1 MGAIAFLILVLIGSL
16 LVTAGGI
23 TGVVDAFRVSS
34 VWGLLTLL
42 AFVLFFPAMIV
53 YWVKFWSRKW
63 ARNSLFMVLAGLG
76 STLLALPFLGG
87 WLAQQ
92 GFQATEDLDDLTVQE
107 IPVDPNAELDGTAD
121 GAVEGVPAEG
131 EGELFK
137 EAILPGLPTAAEIA
151 RAELLPSTDPNERVK
166 EIDQERSDPY
176 AYVPIAPPVRPN
188 PPAPEDVAGGNAS
201 PPAGQ
206 PNGNL
211 PQPGEGAN
219 NQPGG
224 PAPNEPLP
232 DLPAPTITAS
242 QVEVSGVASVNGQT
256 YAIVKAPNEP
266 TSRYV
271 KVGDRLSNGVV
282 LVKRI
287 ENRPGSAPLVV
298 LEERGEEIA
307 LPVGANVGSPEEA
320 AASLPAQAAEVAAL
334 PFLP

>member
-16 LVTAGGI
+16 LVTVGGI

-42 AFVLFFPAMIV
+42 AFVLFFPAMLV
-53 YWVKFWSRKW
+53 YWVKFWNRKW
-63 ARNSLFMVLAGLG
+63 AKNSLFMVLAGLA

-92 GFQATEDLDDLTVQE
+92 GFQATEDLDDLTIQE
-107 IPVDPNAELDGTAD
+107 VPVDPNAELDGATD
-121 GAVEGVPAEG
+121 GAAEVVPAEG
-131 EGELFK
+131 EGELFQ

-176 AYVPIAPPVRPN
+176 AYVPIAPPARPT
-188 PPAPEDVAGGNAS
+188 PPAPDDANGGNAS
-201 PPAGQ
+201 PPGQ
-206 PNGNL
+206 PNGS
-211 PQPGEGAN
+211 QPGA
-219 NQPGG
+219 NQPGGLAG

-232 DLPAPTITAS
+232 DLPPPTITAS
-242 QVEVSGVASVNGQT
+242 QVEISGVASVDGQT

-271 KVGDRLSNGVV
+271 RVGDRLSNGVV

-307 LPVGANVGSPEEA
+307 LPVGANVGSSEESA
-320 AASLPAQAAEVAAL
+320 AALPAQAAGVAAL